1 MGTNPQVKA
10 HAILD
15 LKPRGHQLQIEPTR
29 YSIRETHF
37 ARHCKPPAYSSR
49 WCARTPPQTACSS
62 RQPPFH
68 PRLTPPLRKDRTK
81 KRRNP
86 PGPTGLSPAR
96 PAHCHEPK
104 GRVGVQ
110 WQGLYQTEPQ
120 PTSMGGGCCPV
131 CAQLGCPRRNPS
143 AYSLPAYLPAGDSLV
158 ALRGVRLTG
167 LGTDKMCVRRVGM
180 GREKKRG

>member
-68 PRLTPPLRKDRTK
+68 PRLTPPLAQRSNK
-81 KRRNP
+81 KKGGTPPDLPDSVPRVPPTVMSPRDGLGSNGRGCTRPSPNP
-86 PGPTGLSPAR
+86 RAWEADVVPCVRSLAALGGIL
-96 PAHCHEPK
+96 
-104 GRVGVQ
+104 
-110 WQGLYQTEPQ
+110 Q
-120 PTSMGGGCCPV
+120 PTACLPT
-131 CAQLGCPRRNPS
+131 S
-143 AYSLPAYLPAGDSLV
+143 A
-158 ALRGVRLTG
+158 
-167 LGTDKMCVRRVGM
+167 LGTASWPCAG
-180 GREKKRG
+180 